1 MPTPTGSLAP
11 KERGDE
17 VQGPV
22 TERLS
27 DESSS
32 PRNGDR
38 RSRRASFHSNVSA
51 TKVSSDLERTVSDTL
66 GKFQPSPPSEAGD
79 TASVAGSSIW
89 GTEHTPTKKYS
100 ISLGGSNLNLSE
112 TAPDAD
118 QARESWLFVPKDRW
132 VQVWA
137 QCIHAMVIVS
147 GFFAPLRYALLDPQ
161 DVGALVLDSVLDVI
175 FAIDILFTFNLS
187 IWTPSGYLISRLH
200 IAKRYWWSGRL
211 FLDILAT
218 APVDLIGELAGLPP
232 SVTSALA
239 LLRLVR
245 LYRLLVMFREMQQS
259 DKTNLIVIMLAKFV
273 TCILLSTHLSAC
285 LFWGLARDDSF
296 GETTWVGQGAPLL
309 PSRQWAAR
317 YVTSLFW
324 AVGTFKAGP
333 ASGDLVPTSDS
344 EKILACVV
352 MMANIC
358 LQTYL
363 VSNLSALLTRAD
375 VGIYTMRKELRQ
387 LSVFSKT
394 FGLPKHVKEQLQSY
408 VRFKFSTD
416 QELESSVMSM
426 LPELYR
432 QRISSLLYSKLVREV
447 ELFSGCAKR
456 FLSQL
461 HGSLT
466 SNLYMAGHHLV
477 YVDESTAYLYI
488 ISEGEVMLSSQGVSV
503 ETRRSLE
510 TFSEF
515 AFLCRLPEPFDVSSK
530 TLCRILALNVSAW
543 ESAIATFPADG
554 VQVMENLIRISKRR
568 RFEFPKNTVGSRIY
582 KSIIRDAQTHIIHR
596 RDMTTAAL
604 CFAAASGDVA
614 EVKKLVTGQSPNC
627 CDYDRRTP
635 LHVAAAKGQ
644 VEVIKILLDAKAQIN
659 SMDNFSRTPLMEAC
673 RQRQMGAARA
683 LHDAGAQLGFGE
695 DMSLKVRH
703 SLTSESDDSGQDERS
718 EEDSNAPQEV
728 FDKFA
733 EAAEL
738 CAAAADPQQLWFL
751 TSLLKFRADANAG
764 DYDRRTPLHLACA
777 SGNHGAV
784 EVLLQEDVINMD
796 CRDNFGRTPLMEAV
810 RHGNESCA
818 RKLMHRGAHHG
829 FCVDG
834 ETDDANATHAGQELC
849 QAAFSGQNKYLN
861 NLISLCGLSPDC
873 CDYDKRTALMLACA
887 EGNMD
892 AAVTL
897 VQVHADPYLKDR
909 WGHTALMEAK
919 DNGHYDLVE
928 VMERIWKSHQKRKKQ
943 EKDTLFPV

>member
-1 MPTPTGSLAP
+1 MPVPREAAV
-11 KERGDE
+11 DE
-17 VQGPV
+17 VETRGSDG
-22 TERLS
+22 RLS
-27 DESSS
+27 DSSTPSLPS
-32 PRNGDR
+32 PQEE
-38 RSRRASFHSNVSA
+38 RSRRRISIQSDGRN
-51 TKVSSDLERTVSDTL
+51 SSELGERTVSDHL
-66 GKFQPSPPSEAGD
+66 SKFQPPSEAGD

-100 ISLGGSNLNLSE
+100 ITFGGTALNLSE
-112 TAPDAD
+112 AAPDAD
-118 QARESWLFVPKDRW
+118 VAREMWLFIPKDRW
-132 VQVWA
+132 VQVW
-137 QCIHAMVIVS
+137 QQTMHLMVLVS

-161 DVGALVLDSVLDVI
+161 DPTAGVLDSVIDVI
-175 FAIDILFTFNLS
+175 FVLDILFTFNVA
-187 IWTPSGYLISRLH
+187 IWTPNGYIVTRLD
-200 IAKRYWWSGRL
+200 IAKRYWWSGR
-211 FLDILAT
+211 FALDILAT
-218 APVDLIGELAGLPP
+218 APVDLIGETAGLPA
-232 SVTSALA
+232 SVISGLG

-309 PSRQWAAR
+309 PTKEWAAR

-333 ASGDLVPTSDS
+333 ASGDLVPTSDA

-416 QELESSVMSM
+416 QELESSVMQM

-461 HGSLT
+461 HGSLV

-477 YVDESTAYLYI
+477 YVDESSSYLYI
-488 ISEGEVMLSSQGVSV
+488 ISEGEVMLSYHGISI

-510 TFSEF
+510 CFSEF

-530 TLCRILALNVSAW
+530 TLCRILALNVSSW
-543 ESAIATFPADG
+543 ESAIANFPADG

-568 RFEFPKNTVGSRIY
+568 RYEFPKSTTGSRIY
-582 KSIIRDAQTHIIHR
+582 RSIIRDAQTHIVHR

-604 CFAAASGDVA
+604 CFASASGDVA

-627 CDYDRRTP
+627 CDYDKRTP
-635 LHVAAAKGQ
+635 LHVAASKGQ
-644 VEVIKILLDAKAQIN
+644 VEVIKVLIDAKATIN
-659 SMDNFSRTPLMEAC
+659 SMDHFMRTPLMEAC

-695 DMSLKVRH
+695 DMSNRMKKT
-703 SLTSESDDSGQDERS
+703 TSIESDDSIPDDELQSMNGSDGQ
-718 EEDSNAPQEV
+718 QEV

-784 EVLLQEDVINMD
+784 EVLLHEEAINMD

-818 RKLMHRGAHHG
+818 RKLMFRGAHHG
-829 FCVDG
+829 FCIDG
-834 ETDDANATHAGQELC
+834 DTDDANATHAGQELC

-897 VQVHADPYLKDR
+897 IQVHADPYLKDR
-909 WGHTALMEAK
+909 WGHTALMEANE
-919 DNGHYDLVE
+919 NGHYDLVQ
-928 VMERIWKSHQKRKKQ
+928 VMERLWKSHQKRKK
-943 EKDTLFPV
+943 EDGTGWI